1 MTNKIEIREC
11 GIGKGLFA
19 TRAIA
24 KGELIIRFGGE
35 LLTAAEVQAM
45 GEQQGNTLQ
54 VGKDCYINCVSPG
67 LYTNHSCAPNAG
79 LAHDDLLVAICDIA
93 AGSQIQFD
101 YSTCMSEDN
110 WTMQC
115 RCGSH
120 NCRGLIEDFHYLP
133 ELLQRRYID
142 LGVVQNFIVAEY
154 FERTRSAEVR
164 RMGQV
169 QHAMGVA

>member
-1 MTNKIEIREC
+1 MTNKIQILEC

-24 KGELIIRFGGE
+24 KGEHILRFDGE
-35 LLTAAEVQAM
+35 LLTAAEMEAM
-45 GEQQGNTLQ
+45 GERQGNTLQ
-54 VGKDCYINCVSPG
+54 IGKDSYINCVPPG

-79 LAHDDLLVAICDIA
+79 LAHDNLLIAIRDIA
-93 AGSQIQFD
+93 LGSQIQFD

-120 NCRGLIEDFHYLP
+120 NCRGLIEDFHLLP

-142 LGVVQNFIVAEY
+142 LGVVQTFIVAEY
-154 FERTRSAEVR
+154 FERTRSAGVK
-164 RMGQV
+164 RMGLAGQ
-169 QHAMGVA
+169 AWGAA